1 MCLDF
6 RKDLTN
12 RFLCYPKY
20 NKKKKLMINYRK
32 YISGIT
38 VLATGFFLAQST
50 VSTVLYSP
58 NFESQK
64 SGLNLPSPAVTI
76 EKAFLSPK
84 ELVDVN
90 LNTMM
95 TDPVLK
101 NATWGFVIY
110 DPKTKKIIS
119 SYNENSPL
127 VPASTTKLL
136 TTETAL
142 HLLGENYRWM
152 TQLEYSGEIDESGV
166 LNGNLY
172 IVGSGDPSLGTNKA
186 GAWSYKEIVS
196 DFVSGMTR
204 EGIKKVNGDIIIQT
218 ALFKGNISR
227 LPENVVWL
235 ENNNYYL
242 PVGTTREIN
251 PANEKLIVKKGNNSA
266 SDKKYFYVSPYANQM
281 VYAEKYDGD
290 GVLTTKIPDA
300 PAFLA
305 NTFKATLVK
314 SGVGVT
320 GKVTPR
326 TTDAAPEAS
335 KMISAYKS
343 PTLSDIIYYT
353 NQRSDNGLAEALLKT
368 VGFQKMGDQ
377 TSESGR
383 IVVNEHLKD
392 VAFDVEGLNYM
403 DGSGLSRSNHV
414 TPISQVKFLTSLMN
428 QKYYKTYF
436 DSLPIAGQTGTLKRM
451 FIGEGNGQIF
461 AKTGTLNKV
470 KALTGYMKTNS
481 GRTLVFSIL
490 VNNYSGSVDMVKN
503 RIERILQPALDL

>member
-1 MCLDF
+1 
-6 RKDLTN
+6 
-12 RFLCYPKY
+12 
-20 NKKKKLMINYRK
+20 MINYRK

-50 VSTVLYSP
+50 VATVLYSP
-58 NFESQK
+58 NYDSQK
-64 SGLNLPSPAVTI
+64 SGLNLPSPAVAI

-101 NATWGFVIY
+101 NATWGFVVY
-110 DPKTKKIIS
+110 DPKTKKVIS
-119 SYNENSPL
+119 SYNENTPL

-152 TQLEYSGEIDESGV
+152 TQLEYSGEIDENGV

-172 IVGSGDPSLGTNKA
+172 IVGSGDPSMGTNKA

-196 DFVSGMTR
+196 DFVSGMSR

-281 VYAEKYDGD
+281 VYAEKYEGD
-290 GVLTTKIPDA
+290 GVLTTKLPDA

-305 NTFKATLVK
+305 NTFRATLVK

-320 GKVTPR
+320 GKVTPK
-326 TTDAAPEAS
+326 TTDAAPEAR

-436 DSLPIAGQTGTLKRM
+436 DSLPIGGQSGTLKRM
-451 FIGEGNGQIF
+451 FIGTGNGQIF

>member
-1 MCLDF
+1 
-6 RKDLTN
+6 
-12 RFLCYPKY
+12 
-20 NKKKKLMINYRK
+20 MINYRK

-58 NFESQK
+58 NFDSQK
-64 SGLNLPSPAVTI
+64 SGLNLPSPATAI

-101 NATWGFVIY
+101 NATWGFVIF
-110 DPKTKKIIS
+110 DPKTKKVIS
-119 SYNENSPL
+119 SYNETTPL

-152 TQLEYSGEIDESGV
+152 TQLEYSGEIDENGV

-196 DFVSGMTR
+196 DFLSGISR

-251 PANEKLIVKKGNNSA
+251 PANEKLIVKKGNNLA

-290 GVLTTKIPDA
+290 GILTTKLPDA

-305 NTFKATLVK
+305 NSFRATLVK

-320 GKVTPR
+320 GKVSPK
-326 TTDAAPEAS
+326 TTDGTPEVR

-343 PTLSDIIYYT
+343 PTLSDIVYYT

-377 TSESGR
+377 TTESGR

-451 FIGEGNGQIF
+451 FIGQGNGQIF

-470 KALTGYMKTNS
+470 KALTGYMKTNT

-503 RIERILQPALDL
+503 RIEKILQPALDL